1 MAGACPGFGLPR
13 GEKIFASAKQRLSGR
28 EGLLD
33 RGDRLNVLMLHN
45 YYQQRGGEDESCES
59 EVRML
64 RAEGH
69 SVETILINNSQ
80 IESTGKIQ
88 VALQS
93 LWSPS
98 SYDLVDHALRDR
110 PFDVMHVQNFFPL
123 LSPSVYY
130 AARKHRVPV
139 VQSLRNYRLLCP
151 NVLFYRD
158 GHVCEDCMGKVFKYP
173 GILHACY
180 RGSRLATATVAAMT
194 AFHTIKGTWLN
205 AVDLYIALTQFVRDK
220 FIEAGF
226 PENKLVV
233 KNNFV
238 YPDPGC
244 GTGEG
249 GYALFVGRL
258 SPEKGLDTL
267 LEAWQ
272 QLGRNWKLK
281 IAGDGPMSAEVQA
294 FCAAHGEV
302 EWLGAKSRAETS
314 ELMGG
319 ARVFVFPSKW
329 YETFG
334 RVAIESF
341 AAGTPVIASRLGAMA
356 EICEDTRTG
365 LLFEPGN
372 AADLA
377 EKLRWVFD
385 NPARVESMRPIA
397 RQTYESRYTMHEN
410 CRVLIQAYETAQR
423 ASRDAKRRS
432 GSQTGRNAA

>member
-1 MAGACPGFGLPR
+1 
-13 GEKIFASAKQRLSGR
+13 
-28 EGLLD
+28 
-33 RGDRLNVLMLHN
+33 MLHN
-45 YYQQRGGEDESCES
+45 SYQQRGGEDESYES

-69 SVETILINNSQ
+69 CVETILINNSQ

-93 LWSPS
+93 LWSTP
-98 SYDLVDHALRDR
+98 SYDLVDRMLRDR
-110 PFDVMHVQNFFPL
+110 PFDVLHVQNFFPL

-130 AARKHRVPV
+130 AAKKHGVAV
-139 VQSLRNYRLLCP
+139 VQTLRNYRLLCP
-151 NVLFYRD
+151 NVYFYRD

-173 GILHACY
+173 GILHGCY

-205 AVDLYIALTQFVRDK
+205 AVALYIALTHFVRDK

-226 PENKLVV
+226 PEDKLVV
-233 KNNFV
+233 KSNFV
-238 YPDPGC
+238 YPDPGY

-267 LEAWQ
+267 LAAWK

-294 FCAAHGEV
+294 FCAAHGDV
-302 EWLGAKSRAETS
+302 EWVGAKSRAETS
-314 ELMGG
+314 ELMSG
-319 ARVFVFPSKW
+319 ARVLVFPSQW

-356 EICEDTRTG
+356 EICDDMRTG

-372 AADLA
+372 ASDLG

-385 NPARVESMRPIA
+385 NPARIAQMRPIA

-423 ASRDAKRRS
+423 ASRNAKGWVEKRS
-432 GSQTGRNAA
+432 DRNAA